1 MKLKNYP
8 FFEQVTSVHPK
19 KDFYKFVLS
28 EKVLQQCSNI
38 KLDDEYRLL
47 LNNDFIDYGNSM
59 CKILKLLPNR
69 QCFLFYP
76 SSKPT
81 IYNKIVFEYYKRD
94 NYVLLTHHSYL
105 KNGLYIQYFQSFNLE
120 TNEVLYH
127 QRTNNKEGLDEKIT
141 IQLDKFFM
149 DTMGGNFSFFI
160 LGDIIEFI
168 VKPMIFIELS
178 KSNIKLIDIK
188 PKSEYGNI
196 MKPIHIKN
204 QTNVNITY
212 VNSLWNV
219 NTIGIGEF
227 KVRGHF
233 RLQKCGL
240 GYSEVKLIYIEDFV
254 KTHYIRR
261 STRDIVFDEVPT
273 KEKELV

>member
-8 FFEQVTSVHPK
+8 FFEQVTSVPVK
-19 KDFYKFVLS
+19 KDFYKFVVS

-38 KLDDEYRLL
+38 KLEDEHQLL
-47 LNNDFIDYGNSM
+47 INNDFIGFGNSM
-59 CKILKLLPNR
+59 CKILRLLPDR

-76 SSKPT
+76 NSKPT
-81 IYNKIVFEYYKRD
+81 IYNQIVFEYYKRG
-94 NYVLLTHHSYL
+94 NIVIITHHSHL
-105 KNGLYIQYFQSFNLE
+105 KNGLHIEYFQSFDLD
-120 TNEVLYH
+120 TNEVLYYV
-127 QRTNNKEGLDEKIT
+127 RTNNKKGLDKKIEV
-141 IQLDKFFM
+141 QLDKFFM
-149 DTMGGNFSFFI
+149 DTMGCNFSLFVI
-160 LGDIIEFI
+160 GDIIEFI

-219 NTIGIGEF
+219 NTIGIGEY

-233 RLQKCGL
+233 RLQRCGV
-240 GYSEVKLIYIEDFV
+240 GFSEVKLIYIDEFV

-273 KEKELV
+273 KQMELV